1 MTVIAVF
8 NQKGGVGKT
17 TVTANLAS
25 AIAQN
30 GIEPVVIDLDPQA
43 HLTALWQQKPS
54 LQKSI
59 AGFYQDQSGLIDL
72 AVRLRGGIHFIP
84 SHIGLS
90 RIDVVPS
97 PQQNHIRKLARAID
111 AEMLRQSGIPVL
123 IDCNPALGIL
133 AFSALFA
140 ADLILIPVTA
150 EYLALNGAKM
160 LSQTLKGV
168 EKLAGRKERRY
179 LVNRY
184 VPGRGTVEEV
194 AASLAEHYPGEVL
207 ATRIHEHESLVEAIG
222 WGTDIFSYAPD
233 SDASADF
240 TYLLDELLEKS
251 LLELPR
257 R

>member
-17 TVTANLAS
+17 TITANLAS

-30 GIEPVVIDLDPQA
+30 GIEPLVIDLDPQA

-54 LQKSI
+54 LQSSI
-59 AGFYQDQSGLIDL
+59 AGFYQDHSALIDL
-72 AVRLRGGIHFIP
+72 AVRIKGDIHFIP

-97 PQQNHIRKLARAID
+97 PQQAHIRKLKRAID
-111 AEMLRQSGIPVL
+111 TEMLRQSGIPIL

-140 ADLILIPVTA
+140 ADLVLIPVTA
-150 EYLALNGAKM
+150 EYLALNGARM
-160 LSQTLKGV
+160 LSQTLKGL
-168 EKLAGRKERRY
+168 EKLAGHKERRY
-179 LVNRY
+179 LINRF
-184 VPGRGTVEEV
+184 VPGRNTVEEV
-194 AASLAEHYPGEVL
+194 AASLRENYPGEVL
-207 ATRIHEHESLVEAIG
+207 NTRIQEHESLVEAIG
-222 WGTDIFSYAPD
+222 WGTDIFSFAPD
-233 SDASADF
+233 SSASVDF
-240 TYLLDELLEKS
+240 TYLLDELLERS